1 MQQQTM
7 KGQISIFDTGKK
19 KRPCE
24 YSFIRYIGQKVRFNK
39 LFEPAGTYNG
49 EEAII
54 TDIFPYYTYCR
65 TKSGKQFVGTPG
77 TIYPVD

>member
-1 MQQQTM
+1 M

-19 KRPCE
+19 NRPCE
-24 YSFIRYIGQKVRFNK
+24 YFFVRYIGQRVRFNK
-39 LFEPAGTYNG
+39 LFEPAGIYNA

-65 TKSGKQFVGTPG
+65 TKSGKLLVGTPG
-77 TIYPVD
+77 TIYPAD